1 MLQRR
6 NNRQARDG
14 RPAQGQGVNNQ
25 QATRLAMV
33 GTRASGKSTC
43 IGLLNITAM
52 DMDFDAA
59 EQNDQVGTYLTRID
73 IGEGQSQVRSV
84 MNDLLNLR
92 FPPPTPTSANFRS
105 HLELVFERRGR
116 LGGRLFSPA
125 LHSVELTLTDVAGET
140 MSELLEA
147 IDAGETEF
155 TNFHDFDEI
164 NKYILSASSF
174 IMIVDIASLIR
185 GSLPQYQEDQE
196 VNQEQ
201 DASMARFVDKLRTW
215 KQQNRTSPRIEKVA
229 LIGTKYD
236 EARPLIGLNFGQF
249 GSLEGES
256 VRFLMN
262 YLPQTWQALRS
273 IFPDNTGDHL
283 EVFFSEVAIDQ
294 KSTDDYGE
302 VRIHRADTGMRR
314 PQYSVDEYK
323 RLINWFGD
331 LTE

>member
-6 NNRQARDG
+6 NNRQAGNG
-14 RPAQGQGVNNQ
+14 RQAQARGSNEQ

-43 IGLLNITAM
+43 IGLLNMTAI
-52 DMDFDAA
+52 DMEFEA
-59 EQNDQVGTYLTRID
+59 EEQPDKSGTYFARAS

-84 MNDLLNLR
+84 MNDLYNLR

-105 HLELVFERRGR
+105 HLQLIFERRGGFA
-116 LGGRLFSPA
+116 GGLRSPTQR
-125 LHSVELTLTDVAGET
+125 SVELTLTDVAGET
-140 MSELLEA
+140 MTELLEA

-164 NKYILSASSF
+164 NKYILSANSF
-174 IMIVDIASLIR
+174 IMIVDVASLIR
-185 GSLPQYQEDQE
+185 ATLPQYQETGEDS
-196 VNQEQ
+196 QEQ
-201 DASMARFVDKLRTW
+201 DAAMARFVDKLRTW
-215 KQQNRTSPRIEKVA
+215 KQQNRTSPDIEKVA

-236 EARPLIGLNFGQF
+236 EARPLIGLNFGQL

-273 IFPDNTGDHL
+273 IFPSQTSDHL
-283 EVFFSEVAIDQ
+283 EVFYSEVAVDQ
-294 KSTDDYGE
+294 KSTEDYGE
-302 VRIHRADTGMRR
+302 VRIHRAESGRR
-314 PQYSVDEYK
+314 PQYSVEEYK
-323 RLINWFGD
+323 GLINWFGE

>member
-1 MLQRR
+1 MMRR
-6 NNRQARDG
+6 RESRQAQARG
-14 RPAQGQGVNNQ
+14 SNNQ
-25 QATRLAMV
+25 APTRLAMV

-43 IGLLNITAM
+43 IGLLNMTAI
-52 DMDFDAA
+52 DMEFEA
-59 EQNDQVGTYLTRID
+59 EEQGDKNGTYFCRAS

-84 MNDLLNLR
+84 MNDLYNLR

-105 HLELVFERRGR
+105 HLELIFERRGGFASGLR
-116 LGGRLFSPA
+116 SPTQ
-125 LHSVELTLTDVAGET
+125 HSVELTLTDVAGENMT
-140 MSELLEA
+140 EVLEA

-164 NKYILSASSF
+164 NKYILSANSF
-174 IMIVDIASLIR
+174 IMIVDMASLIR
-185 GSLPQYQEDQE
+185 ATLPQYQETGEDS
-196 VNQEQ
+196 QEQ
-201 DASMARFVDKLRTW
+201 DAAMARFVDKLRTW
-215 KQQNRTSPRIEKVA
+215 KQQNRTSPHIDKVA

-249 GSLEGES
+249 GNLEGES

-273 IFPDNTGDHL
+273 IFPSQTSDHL
-283 EVFFSEVAIDQ
+283 EVFYSEVMIDQ

-302 VRIHRADTGMRR
+302 VRIHRAESGRR
-314 PQYSVDEYK
+314 PQYSVEEYK
-323 RLINWFGD
+323 RLINWFGE